1 MAEDNII
8 FKRKIYERMLQWK
21 TEQNGETALL
31 IQGARRIGKS
41 TIVKEFAQNEYKSFI
56 LIDFTKVS
64 KEVNALFEDLSDLDY
79 IFVRLQLAYKVTLEK
94 RKSVIIFDEVQMQP
108 LARQAIKHLVADGR
122 YDYIETGSLISVKK
136 NVENIVIPS
145 EEYKLNMYP
154 MDYEEFCWAMNDT
167 TTVPLLKQLFDK
179 REPLGDAIHRRVMR
193 YFRLYM
199 LVGGMPQAV
208 SKYIATNN
216 LMEADKV
223 KRKILALYKEDM
235 MKLDESGKTSALFD
249 AIPSQLSKGA
259 SRYQVSSVLPNE
271 KNDRVLTHIFNM
283 ADSMAVNVAYHCND
297 PNVGLALTKDAGRYK
312 MYLGDTG
319 LFITQIFMDK
329 EFTDATIYEKLLTD
343 KLCTNLGYV
352 YENVVAQM
360 LKACGKELYY
370 HAIKKDDGKSY
381 YEIDF
386 VLTSQNKLVPLE
398 IKSSGYKSHSSIDR
412 FCQKYHDRTLQKVII
427 YTKDLKMEYGTLYLP
442 VYMTMFL

>member
-1 MAEDNII
+1 MTEENII

-21 TEQNGETALL
+21 REQNGETALL
-31 IQGARRIGKS
+31 VQGARRIGKS
-41 TIVKEFAQNEYKSFI
+41 TIVKEFAKKEYKSFI

-79 IFVRLQLAYKVTLEK
+79 IFVRLQLAYKVTLKE
-94 RKSVIIFDEVQMQP
+94 RQSVIIFDEVQLQP

-145 EEYKLNMYP
+145 EEFKLNMYP

-167 TTVPLLKQLFDK
+167 TTIPLLKKLFDN
-179 REPLGDAIHRRVMR
+179 REPLGDSMHRRMMR

-199 LVGGMPQAV
+199 LIGGMPQAV
-208 SKYIATNN
+208 SKYITTNN

-223 KRKILALYKEDM
+223 KRNILSLYKDDM
-235 MKLDESGKTSALFD
+235 QKLDESGKTSALFD
-249 AIPSQLSKGA
+249 AIPSQLSKGV
-259 SRYQVSSVLPNE
+259 SRYQVSAVIQDE
-271 KNDRVLTHIFNM
+271 KPDRVLTHVFNM
-283 ADSMAVNVAYHCND
+283 ADSMAVNVAYHCDD
-297 PNVGLALTKDAGRYK
+297 PNIGLALTKDSRRYK

-319 LFITQIFMDK
+319 LFVTQIFMDK
-329 EFTDATIYEKLLTD
+329 EFTDVSIYDKLLSD
-343 KLCTNLGYV
+343 KLSTNLGYV
-352 YENVVAQM
+352 YENIVAQM
-360 LKACGKELYY
+360 LKASGKELYY
-370 HAIKKDDGKSY
+370 HTIKKEDGKSY

-386 VLTSQNKLVPLE
+386 VITSNNKLVPLE
-398 IKSSGYKSHSSIDR
+398 IKSSGYKTHASIDR
-412 FCQKYHDRTLQKVII
+412 FCQKYHGRSSNKVII
-427 YTKDLKMEYGTLYLP
+427 YTKDLKEEDGTLYLP